1 LSAYLSNK
9 YLGSTAI
16 GPFQNNIERKKTEIN
31 NANKPNVVSVELK
44 DTKTRRIENTNII
57 PLRISYLDKWSN
69 STTPSLS
76 LT

>member
-1 LSAYLSNK
+1 
-9 YLGSTAI
+9 LGSTAI

-44 DTKTRRIENTNII
+44 DTKIRRMENTNII
-57 PLRISYLDKWSN
+57 PLRISSLDKWSN